1 MKQLEMNAVRELAY
15 EELTQ
20 FKFGDFIY
28 EGRVHDGI
36 VFSDGNSNF
45 VVAKFIV
52 KRDSYADEVYT
63 LMEDYVMKN
72 QSK

>member
-1 MKQLEMNAVRELAY
+1 MKQPEMNIVREQAY
-15 EELTQ
+15 EQLVD

-28 EGRVHDGI
+28 EGRVNDGI

-52 KRDSYADEVYT
+52 KKDNYADEVYE
-63 LMEDYVMKN
+63 LMEEYTLKN
-72 QSK
+72 K